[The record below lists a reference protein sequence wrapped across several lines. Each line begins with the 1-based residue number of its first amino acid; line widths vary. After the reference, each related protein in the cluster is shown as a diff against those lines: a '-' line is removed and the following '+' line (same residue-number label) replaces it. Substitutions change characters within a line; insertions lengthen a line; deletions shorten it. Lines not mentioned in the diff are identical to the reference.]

1 MNPFRYGALALDEAF
16 TNREDEIRE
25 LTRDI
30 LNGQDVVVLA
40 PRRYGKTSLVWRVMQ
55 EVVKKKVLVAQ
66 VNLMTTPTKERL
78 AEKLADTIYEHIA
91 SASSAPASGCA
102 SSPTYASARSSRST
116 PTRALRAS
124 ASMRATRDRTST
136 RRSSACSS
144 CPGNWPRSASARSR
158 SSLTSS
164 RRS

>member
-40 PRRYGKTSLVWRVMQ
+40 PRRYGKTSLLWRVMQ

-66 VNLMTTPTKERL
+66 VNLMATPTKV
-78 AEKLADTIYEHIA
+78 IM
-91 SASSAPASGCA
+91 PG
-102 SSPTYASARSSRST
+102 
-116 PTRALRAS
+116 LRA
-124 ASMRATRDRTST
+124 RTSC
-136 RRSSACSS
+136 RS
-144 CPGNWPRSASARSR
+144 PSR
-158 SSLTSS
+158 NGQPP
-164 RRS
+164 